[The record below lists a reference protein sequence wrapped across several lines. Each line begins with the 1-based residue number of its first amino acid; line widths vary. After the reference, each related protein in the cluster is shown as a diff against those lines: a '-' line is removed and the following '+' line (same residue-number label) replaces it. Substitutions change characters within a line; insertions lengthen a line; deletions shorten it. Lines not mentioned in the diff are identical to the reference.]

1 MRLKIFKWI
10 EKTFGIFCS
19 GSAVT
24 FNELVSEQLEKG
36 RLFRFTEISFQI
48 KIKDASKN
56 WINMKLHE
64 EWKNRLKEIASPG
77 SEDTF
82 TFHISVS
89 EDHVTPSDI
98 DIFKGSKS
106 DKLIIKYSLTLS
118 VVIFKKKEILK

>member
-10 EKTFGIFCS
+10 EKTFGILYP
-19 GSAVT
+19 GSAMS
-24 FNELVSEQLEKG
+24 FNELVTERLEEG
-36 RLFRFTEISFQI
+36 RLFRFIEISFQI
-48 KIKDASKN
+48 KIKDASKT
-56 WINMKLHE
+56 WMDISLHE
-64 EWKNRLKEIASPG
+64 EWRKRLKEIASPG

-82 TFHISVS
+82 TFHISKS

>member
-10 EKTFGIFCS
+10 EKTFGIFYP

-24 FNELVSEQLEKG
+24 FNELVSEEIDKG

-48 KIKDASKN
+48 KIKDASKT
-56 WINMKLHE
+56 WIDILLHE
-64 EWKNRLKEIASPG
+64 EWRKRIKEIASPG

-82 TFHISVS
+82 TFHISKS